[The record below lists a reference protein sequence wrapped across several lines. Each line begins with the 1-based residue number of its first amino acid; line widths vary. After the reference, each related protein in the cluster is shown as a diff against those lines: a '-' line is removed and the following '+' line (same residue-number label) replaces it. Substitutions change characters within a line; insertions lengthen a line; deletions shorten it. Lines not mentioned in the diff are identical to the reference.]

1 MNETQLHVDKAAR
14 RGELEAIITAGL
26 STVFKVGTALAE
38 IRDANLYQPEFESFE
53 AYCVA
58 RWAFKRAHAY
68 RYIEAA
74 TLVTEMS
81 PIGDIT
87 RESHARAL
95 LTVPAEQRAEV
106 FRAALAKA
114 TSEGRVLT
122 AKDLTGVAKPGVAGA
137 VKVVSPVSKAEQ
149 LQELWTQLS
158 PADRLEFLNWAK
170 LQMPSPTP
178 PNEPAPAELEP
189 KFVCN
194 GCGAEFETDEDSV
207 PLYECG
213 DCGSQFTTE
222 TSANGKHQC
231 PDCYKFGSKV
241 SNCGC
246 PECND
251 GALEA
256 NR

>member
-38 IRDANLYQPEFESFE
+38 IRDATLYQPEFESFE

-58 RWAFKRAHAY
+58 RWDFKRAHAY

-95 LTVPAEQRAEV
+95 LSVPAEQRAEV

-114 TSEGRVLT
+114 TSEVH
-122 AKDLTGVAKPGVAGA
+122 
-137 VKVVSPVSKAEQ
+137 
-149 LQELWTQLS
+149 LS
-158 PADRLEFLNWAK
+158 PTMILPANLPASESQYLLDEILSGEVSLLYAGQPWA
-170 LQMPSPTP
+170 TEP
-178 PNEPAPAELEP
+178 PAHARKVQTITLEP
-189 KFVCN
+189 D
-194 GCGAEFETDEDSV
+194 FEQ
-207 PLYECG
+207 PRL
-213 DCGSQFTTE
+213 
-222 TSANGKHQC
+222 
-231 PDCYKFGSKV
+231 
-241 SNCGC
+241 
-246 PECND
+246 
-251 GALEA
+251 
-256 NR
+256 